1 MKTVTFVLSDESLN
15 TYGFRVLTAGID
27 LTRFQSNPVML
38 YAHDNMRLPIGRW
51 ENVRVEGDRLLA
63 DAWFDEADPFA
74 SEVARKVEAGLL
86 RNCSIS
92 FEFLAFSED
101 PADMLPGQT
110 RPTASKTRLLECSIC
125 PVGSNPG
132 AVRLAADTA
141 PTVGTFIILNHTQ
154 SINPQNQQTMTEQE
168 KQQMAQLQQ
177 QVQQLTA
184 DNASLTAE
192 RDNLREAAR
201 LAHEIE
207 IDAIL
212 NAALKDGRITKA
224 ETDSWRALLTADTE
238 NARKSLEALSPRAS
252 LSQMMKDQQG
262 KNEFSGKDW
271 DALDRAGQLAAFKQA
286 DPAGFKDLYKRRFG
300 VDYIG

>member
-141 PTVGTFIILNHTQ
+141 PTVGTFINLNHTQ

-286 DPAGFKDLYKRRFG
+286 DPDGFKDLYKRRFG

>member
-86 RNCSIS
+86 RNCSIG

-141 PTVGTFIILNHTQ
+141 PTVGTFINLNHTQ

-286 DPAGFKDLYKRRFG
+286 DPDGFKDLYKRRFG

>member
-141 PTVGTFIILNHTQ
+141 PTVGTFINLNHTQ

>member
-1 MKTVTFVLSDESLN
+1 MKTVTFILSDESLN

-38 YAHDNMRLPIGRW
+38 YAHDDMRLPIGRW

-92 FEFLAFSED
+92 FEILAFSED

-132 AVRLAADTA
+132 AVRLAADTT
-141 PTVGTFIILNHTQ
+141 PTVGTFINLNHTQ

-262 KNEFSGKDW
+262 KSDFSGKGW
-271 DALDRAGQLAAFKQA
+271 DELDRAGQLMAFKQA
-286 DPAGFKDLYKRRFG
+286 DPDGFKDLYKRRFG

>member
-132 AVRLAADTA
+132 AVRLAADAA
-141 PTVGTFIILNHTQ
+141 PTVGTFINLNHTQ

-286 DPAGFKDLYKRRFG
+286 DPDGFKDLYKRRFG